1 MAGVRSRDYI
11 GRMKPNNSSAS
22 RRAAPKP
29 VTQQQI
35 AALAHELWL
44 AQGCPSGSDLDIWLE
59 AERQLLRGEVRQPM
73 HRDPIPAD
81 GAHADPDEDPAIND
95 GIRGELDRAT
105 EQPAPRGPTSLT

>member
-1 MAGVRSRDYI
+1 
-11 GRMKPNNSSAS
+11 MKRNNPSAYG
-22 RRAAPKP
+22 RAAEPKP

-44 AQGCPSGSDLDIWLE
+44 AQGCPNGSDLDIWLE
-59 AERQLLRGEVRQPM
+59 AERQLQTGVVRQPI